1 MMYRAN
7 YSLWTDKGIFDA
19 VQDERDRQDQK
30 WGAQHWP
37 DGTGRIH
44 DEALALSAQY
54 VCDVHT
60 RAGTVT
66 WRDILWEEIHEAF
79 AETEWSKLREE
90 LVQSMA
96 VIAAWIE
103 DGDNR
108 ASDKSTVDKLGSQ
121 FIPER
126 VIDTTKVPEFPYSS
140 LWGKP
145 DYSGEGSGSSQ
156 G

>member
-1 MMYRAN
+1 MMYRTN

-30 WGAQHWP
+30 WGADRHQP

-44 DEALALSAQY
+44 DEALALSAKY
-54 VCDVHT
+54 VTSEHT

-66 WRDILWEEIHEAF
+66 WRDILWEEVLEAF

-90 LVQSMA
+90 LIQSMA

-103 DGDNR
+103 DGDGRKSN
-108 ASDKSTVDKLGSQ
+108 KSTVDKLGSNPSD
-121 FIPER
+121 FTRGNI
-126 VIDTTKVPEFPYSS
+126 
-140 LWGKP
+140 G
-145 DYSGEGSGSSQ
+145 GSSD
-156 G
+156 GPGKDY